1 MQYIDYNKQN
11 EWKTVTTWQSPV
23 ALNLETAI
31 VVEEPKLDLKINL
44 ADQQNVERVD
54 WEIGPQF
61 LATGTLNFKGQDYAL
76 VRFHFHD
83 GSEHLLNGQR
93 LAAELHFVFQNS
105 TDLLVLGVLIQED
118 AAKDDLVAQLFSG
131 ITHDVDLKELLPV
144 PVGRSYFE
152 YIGTLTTPP
161 LKQAIQT
168 VILQESITLSKADLL
183 AIHNAFPDNH
193 RQIQPLNGRT
203 VHLHQA

>member
-23 ALNLETAI
+23 ALSSETAI

-44 ADQQNVERVD
+44 AGQQNVERVD

-83 GSEHLLNGQR
+83 GSEHLLNGLR
-93 LAAELHFVFQNS
+93 LPAELHFVFQNGA
-105 TDLLVLGVLIQED
+105 DLLVLGVLIQKD
-118 AAKDDLVAQLFSG
+118 AAKDDLVAPLFSG
-131 ITHDVDLKELLPV
+131 ITGEVDLKQFL

-168 VILQESITLSKADLL
+168 VILQEPIALSKADLV

-203 VHLHQA
+203 VHLHQV